1 VSKHPVPTGLPDDDE
16 TWEMRVDLLSRRLA
30 FPPTPDIAGQVR
42 ARLDRPRM
50 RAGAG
55 AIRAAA
61 VAAIALLLAV
71 LLIPDLRS
79 RALDF
84 LQIGAVRFVES
95 PTGTP
100 AATESPLWPL
110 APGALPSVLDL
121 PGETTLDA
129 ARQAA
134 PFPIRLPAYPPDLGP
149 PDRVFVPTPDGATV
163 ALAWLEPGDPGAV
176 RLSLYALGPGNL
188 ALKFEAPIEGTSVGG
203 HPALWVTEPHVLVIP
218 AGPGEPL
225 RLAVTTPVLIW
236 EQDSVTYRL
245 EGNLT
250 LDDARRIAESLE

>member
-1 VSKHPVPTGLPDDDE
+1 MSEHPVPTGLPDEDA

-50 RAGAG
+50 RAGAK
-55 AIRAAA
+55 AARAAA

-100 AATESPLWPL
+100 TATQSVRGPL
-110 APGALPSVLDL
+110 APGALPSVLGL

-129 ARQAA
+129 ARQAVA
-134 PFPIRLPAYPPDLGP
+134 FPIRCPPIHP
-149 PDRVFVPTPDGATV
+149 IWACPTV
-163 ALAWLEPGDPGAV
+163 
-176 RLSLYALGPGNL
+176 S
-188 ALKFEAPIEGTSVGG
+188 SC
-203 HPALWVTEPHVLVIP
+203 PHRT
-218 AGPGEPL
+218 AG
-225 RLAVTTPVLIW
+225 R
-236 EQDSVTYRL
+236 
-245 EGNLT
+245 
-250 LDDARRIAESLE
+250 

>member
-1 VSKHPVPTGLPDDDE
+1 
-16 TWEMRVDLLSRRLA
+16 MRVDLVSRRLT

-50 RAGAG
+50 RAGAR
-55 AIRAAA
+55 AVRAAA

-100 AATESPLWPL
+100 VATRSGREPQ
-110 APGALPSVLDL
+110 APGVLPSVLDL

-129 ARQAA
+129 ARQTAT
-134 PFPIRLPAYPPDLGP
+134 FPIRLPTYPPDLGL
-149 PDRVFVPTPDGATV
+149 PDRVFMPTPDGGTV
-163 ALAWLEPGDPGAV
+163 VLVWLEPGNPGAV

-188 ALKFEAPIEGTSVGG
+188 ALKFEAPIEGSSVDQ
-203 HPALWVTEPHVLVIP
+203 HLALWVTAPHEFMIP
-218 AGPGEPL
+218 VGPGELL
-225 RLAVTTPVLIW
+225 RLTVTTPVLIW